1 MRRPAKKSPEPKE
14 RQKENRQYPRFQAD
28 IQVSVTVGDR
38 KLPARTRDISRSGV
52 CLIST
57 EEIAHDANIDVELI
71 LAFAA
76 GGVSEPLRLAGRTA
90 WCTAMFG
97 SYQVGLMFVNVGY
110 EQARYLEMFMGL
122 LDGTTDAEDPFDND
136 REDTDRRSDPD
147 DPFRP

>member
-1 MRRPAKKSPEPKE
+1 MRRPAPKNPERKQDA
-14 RQKENRQYPRFQAD
+14 RQHPRFQAD

-52 CLIST
+52 CLISS
-57 EEIAHDANIDVELI
+57 EEIAHDANIDVELV
-71 LAFAA
+71 LSFAA
-76 GGVSEPLRLAGRTA
+76 GGTSEPLRLSGRTA

-97 SYQVGLMFVNVGY
+97 SYQVGLMFVDVDD
-110 EQARYLEMFMGL
+110 ERARYLEMFMGL
-122 LDGTTDAEDPFDND
+122 LDGTTHAEDPFEND